1 MKDLAKKIGIMLRHY
16 EQHEGGVKVYTQNLL
31 PRLFSMDSKNTYVLM
46 YQNSN
51 LLGTYS
57 AYPNVDEVVLSVP
70 GKILWDQLAVPW
82 IAKKKRLDLVFNPKF
97 TIPFLCKAKKVFVLH
112 GSDWFVNSEGYLWYD
127 RWYFRTSVP
136 LYCRYADAF
145 ISVSHAVKKD
155 VVQFTGVDPDKVIP
169 IYHGFDHTRFHVMKD
184 SALLERVRQK
194 YQLPKQFILWVG
206 QIYPTKNIG
215 RLLHAFSQIKDKVP
229 HQLVIAG
236 EHLWGA
242 KDALQ
247 SIRDLKIHDRIL
259 FTGWVS
265 HDDLPVLYNLAEL
278 FVLPSLYE
286 GFGIPLL
293 EAMACGC
300 PVLTSKT
307 ASPPEV
313 MDGAAYLVDPLEVNE
328 IAEGTLEMLSSLPR
342 REEMIKRGLQR
353 VKSFNWESC
362 AEKTLAVLES
372 LMNGHAG

>member
-1 MKDLAKKIGIMLRHY
+1 MLRHY
-16 EQHEGGVKVYTQNLL
+16 EQHEGGVRIYTQNLL

-46 YQNSN
+46 YQNPN

-57 AYPNVDEVVLSVP
+57 AYPNVEEVVLSIP

-97 TIPFLCKAKKVFVLH
+97 TIPFLCRARKVFVLH
-112 GSDWFVNSEGYLWYD
+112 GSDWFVIPEGYPWYD
-127 RWYFRTSVP
+127 RWYFRKSVP

-145 ISVSHAVKKD
+145 ISVSHATKKD
-155 VVQFTGVDPDKVIP
+155 VVRFTGVDPDKVIP
-169 IYHGFDHTRFHVMKD
+169 IYHGFDHGRFHVIQD
-184 SALLERVRQK
+184 IAVLETVGQK

-206 QIYPTKNIG
+206 QIYPTKNFG
-215 RLLHAFSQIKDKVP
+215 RLLQAFSQIKDKIP
-229 HQLVIAG
+229 HQLVIVG

-242 KDALQ
+242 EDALQ
-247 SIRDLKIHDRIL
+247 MIRDLKIHDRVL

-265 HDDLPVLYNLAEL
+265 HDDLPALYNLAEL
-278 FVLPSLYE
+278 FVMPSLYE

-328 IAEGTLEMLSSLPR
+328 IAKGTLEVLSSFPR

-353 VKSFNWESC
+353 VKSFSWESC
-362 AEKTLAVLES
+362 AKKTLAVLES
-372 LMNGHAG
+372 QMNGNAG